1 MSFVLMNI
9 VYRERYSTGVH
20 EAGKRAFPSYTKG
33 VGTMRKRGIPILIRL
48 NAEEKQNLAKQVKKS
63 GLSQEGYLRSLIN
76 GYVPTELPPPTIF
89 P

>member
-1 MSFVLMNI
+1 
-9 VYRERYSTGVH
+9 
-20 EAGKRAFPSYTKG
+20 
-33 VGTMRKRGIPILIRL
+33 MRKRGIPILIRL

-76 GYVPTELPPPTIF
+76 GYVPTELPPRTIF